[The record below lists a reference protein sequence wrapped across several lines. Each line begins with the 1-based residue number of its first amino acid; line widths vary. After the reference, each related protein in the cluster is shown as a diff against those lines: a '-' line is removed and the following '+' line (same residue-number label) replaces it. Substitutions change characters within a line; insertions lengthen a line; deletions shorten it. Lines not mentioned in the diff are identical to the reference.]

1 MSYPDHSRDE
11 AATFDT
17 WWANF
22 SRKENLI
29 SPFPYC
35 CRYKERGVMYCH
47 NGHDCVHASVT
58 AKARRTPR
66 PVLPMPSNLY
76 DLPEPRYWR
85 YAARTGC
92 RVRDVWCGPLVPR
105 ACQTG

>member
-11 AATFDT
+11 AATFDA
-17 WWANF
+17 WWDNF

-47 NGHDCVHASVT
+47 NGHDCVCYCHGIDAPHTKASV
-58 AKARRTPR
+58 ANA
-66 PVLPMPSNLY
+66 V
-76 DLPEPRYWR
+76 
-85 YAARTGC
+85 
-92 RVRDVWCGPLVPR
+92 
-105 ACQTG
+105 